1 MHVKTNPSGGSG
13 TDDGDALPVP
23 VKQANLNLLTI
34 GELIMSTGK
43 PGLRSVLTTALQIGL
58 LSLVACSEPA
68 GTGASPESLADSFAG
83 SQPANQFMDRIA
95 QHCGQSFAGRVAVN
109 TPQLDD
115 DPFANQT
122 LVMHVR
128 ECSEDEIRIPFHVGD
143 DHSRT
148 WILTRTDDGLRL
160 KHDHRHEDGSDDAVT
175 MYGGDT
181 EDDGTAMRQE
191 FPVDQF
197 SIDMFTRGDMLVSLT
212 NVWAMEIEPGEQ
224 FVYELARRDSNRLF
238 RVEFDLSQEV
248 ATPPDPWGHPP
259 L

>member
-1 MHVKTNPSGGSG
+1 MSNNASINSTTADRSG
-13 TDDGDALPVP
+13 LP
-23 VKQANLNLLTI
+23 
-34 GELIMSTGK
+34 
-43 PGLRSVLTTALQIGL
+43 RVLTAAVQIGL
-58 LSLVACSEPA
+58 LTLAACSDPA
-68 GTGASPESLADSFAG
+68 DTATSPEALAERFAG
-83 SQPANQFMDRIA
+83 SQPADQFMANIA
-95 QHCGQSFAGRVAVN
+95 QYCGQSFAGRVTAN
-109 TPQLDD
+109 APRQAD
-115 DPFANQT
+115 DPFADQA

-128 ECSEDEIRIPFHVGD
+128 ECSNNEIRIPFHVGD

-181 EDDGTAMRQE
+181 EDEGTAIRQE

-212 NVWAMEIEPGEQ
+212 NVWAMEIEPDER

-238 RVEFDLSQEV
+238 RVEFDLTEEV